1 MGTPVTWR
9 VAPWFLDEFSDRGN
23 TVANQSCTTKKIL
36 RDAILV
42 SILNSQQSRR
52 TVTSKLKMILVTS
65 RMPSRSLDE
74 WCDRGNVV
82 PHQSKKQ
89 TLSSEIRYQFKS
101 ELSSPSSCGERSKT
115 SWQVKTVFSWF
126 STWFSTCFSK
136 KNMKVVLK
144 GFPIKSWPSGS
155 YLIWWYLQNYQSVFD
170 EFFFRKILRFYSTTS
185 ACF

>member
-1 MGTPVTWR
+1 MWSRGQSDPPQSQQTKIYCNIILHFKGHPWIPNSNGENYTEVEKDTPVTRW
-9 VAPWFLDEFSDRGN
+9 VTPWFLDDFSDRGN

-42 SILNSQQSRR
+42 SILNSQQSWR
-52 TVTSKLKMILVTS
+52 TVTSKLKRILVTS

-115 SWQVKTVFSWF
+115 SWQVKTDFF
-126 STWFSTCFSK
+126 MILNLILDLFFEK
-136 KNMKVVLK
+136 KLEN
-144 GFPIKSWPSGS
+144 GP
-155 YLIWWYLQNYQSVFD
+155 
-170 EFFFRKILRFYSTTS
+170 
-185 ACF
+185 